1 MKRTVILWLALVFL
15 GVCVAPMEAM
25 AHNGEHEEV
34 STESVYAGPAHSE
47 PSVSSKA
54 DSIKSFVSAPSETF
68 TKRNCNGTC
77 CGMSLC
83 CMSGVIPSSG
93 WNLFPNQERQVL
105 IFNQQAMTQGPLYP
119 LLRPPRLSV

>member
-1 MKRTVILWLALVFL
+1 MAGFGVF

-119 LLRPPRLSV
+119 LCAPHVSQSEILSS

>member
-1 MKRTVILWLALVFL
+1 MKRTVILWLALVFF
-15 GVCVAPMEAM
+15 GVCMAPIKAV
-25 AHNGEHEEV
+25 AHNGEHEETSSV
-34 STESVYAGPAHSE
+34 STYHNPTHSE

-54 DSIKSFVSAPSETF
+54 ESTKSFVSVPSETS

-77 CGMSLC
+77 CGMSVC

-93 WNLFPNQERQVL
+93 WNIFPNQGRQAL

-119 LLRPPRLSV
+119 LFRPPRLSV

>member
-15 GVCVAPMEAM
+15 GVCMAPVSAM
-25 AHNGEHEEV
+25 AHNGEHEDV
-34 STESVYAGPAHSE
+34 SYESAYQNPVHSE
-47 PSVSSKA
+47 PSVSAKTESTKF
-54 DSIKSFVSAPSETF
+54 FVSASSETS

-77 CGMSLC
+77 CGMSAC

-93 WNLFPNQERQVL
+93 WNVFPNQERQAL